1 MKTVLVVDDESS
13 IRNFV
18 SFVLTKQG
26 YRVSSAEDGRET
38 LEKFAAERPNL
49 TITDVTMPEMEGME
63 FILALRKKDQH
74 ASVIVMSGNSIGKSF
89 LRSARIIGARASLIK
104 PFTAEELR
112 QVVERV
118 LKDGSIS

>member
-1 MKTVLVVDDESS
+1 MSDTEGFALIQNEAAKTVPVVDYEFS

-18 SFVLTKQG
+18 SLILTKQD
-26 YRVSSAEDGRET
+26 YRVG
-38 LEKFAAERPNL
+38 
-49 TITDVTMPEMEGME
+49 
-63 FILALRKKDQH
+63 LALGKRDRH

-104 PFTAEELR
+104 PFIADELR

-118 LKDGSIS
+118 LKGDSIS